1 MFKVV
6 LKLPDKQKPKF
17 KMNRNVCQR
26 AGLSRGGGGDP
37 HMKGVGMHVGNFEL
51 FLTVKRD
58 HVKTQT
64 NEKTWII

>member
-26 AGLSRGGGGDP
+26 AGLSPGGGTAYERGGDARR
-37 HMKGVGMHVGNFEL
+37 KF
-51 FLTVKRD
+51 
-58 HVKTQT
+58 
-64 NEKTWII
+64 